1 MSAADCNQISS
12 IDYFGPSR
20 TSCLLFDCT
29 KELQWNDDDSEG
41 SKKKAQNQQQQ
52 EKNQGRLS
60 AMIAQVIGNRIPS
73 LVVHGDVVDIYQQ
86 EFTAPYFMYNSTTMV
101 RGVSSCFGRFD
112 GILLGLF
119 QSVAQYVQGWKH
131 KSMIAPFCCG
141 KGE

>member
-20 TSCLLFDCT
+20 ASCLLFDCT

-60 AMIAQVIGNRIPS
+60 GMIAQVIGN
-73 LVVHGDVVDIYQQ
+73 GAVVDIYQQ

-101 RGVSSCFGRFD
+101 ARRFK
-112 GILLGLF
+112 LL
-119 QSVAQYVQGWKH
+119 WKV
-131 KSMIAPFCCG
+131 
-141 KGE
+141 